1 MVRFHHRSLFY
12 HDPIIRFFLLTF
24 FRFDFFKLLI
34 VYVAYLNRFQNC
46 FIKTIKSKNRKS
58 KIQVKM
64 TGKRKIVC
72 FEEITICIQEENL
85 SDYFTTYVKYS
96 FGFNLLDDEILHHDN
111 NQVAEY
117 SKITFKYTNIV
128 D

>member
-1 MVRFHHRSLFY
+1 
-12 HDPIIRFFLLTF
+12 
-24 FRFDFFKLLI
+24 
-34 VYVAYLNRFQNC
+34 
-46 FIKTIKSKNRKS
+46 
-58 KIQVKM
+58 M

-85 SDYFTTYVKYS
+85 SDYITTYVKYS

-117 SKITFKYTNIV
+117 SKITFKYTSIV